1 MSWWR
6 VILLG
11 CILVAGGCES
21 PTARMDDIGRAS
33 ANAMTNSIT
42 LEDLE

>member
-1 MSWWR
+1 MSRLR

-21 PTARMDDIGRAS
+21 PTARMDDIGCAS

-42 LEDLE
+42 LEVLQ